1 MKVKDLIHDLKE
13 LDPEAEVRFFKFE
26 EGFFGEYERI
36 QIFVE
41 DISASQE
48 SVEILLG

>member
-1 MKVKDLIHDLKE
+1 MICKPE
-13 LDPEAEVRFFKFE
+13 APDPEAELRFFTIPDIIGE
-26 EGFFGEYERI
+26 EEKG

-41 DISASQE
+41 DIAASQE

>member
-1 MKVKDLIHDLKE
+1 MKVEDLIRKLE
-13 LDPEAEVRFFKFE
+13 ALDPEAELRFFKYE
-26 EGFFGEYERI
+26 EGFFGEYEKA

-41 DISASQE
+41 DISASHE

>member
-1 MKVKDLIHDLKE
+1 MKVRDMISKLE
-13 LDPEAEVRFFKFE
+13 ALDPEAELRFFKYE
-26 EGFFGEYERI
+26 EGFFGEYERA

-41 DISASQE
+41 DISSSQE

>member
-1 MKVKDLIHDLKE
+1 MKVKDMIRKLE
-13 LDPEAEVRFFKFE
+13 GLDPEAELRFFKFE
-26 EGFFGEYERI
+26 PGFFGEYERA

-48 SVEILLG
+48 GVEILLG

>member
-1 MKVKDLIHDLKE
+1 MKVSDAVKKLE
-13 LDPEAEVRFFKFE
+13 ALDTEAELRFFIIPDIIGE
-26 EGFFGEYERI
+26 EDKG

-48 SVEILLG
+48 GVEILLG